1 MACPTTFV
9 LRTLKV
15 ASIISSKLSEQLA
28 STADPIS
35 PMPTDVLQLVKS
47 MDQLGLWLLAVD
59 GLSEMSHLSPDL
71 RKLWS
76 FEDFRGG
83 PRVVLDFYKRI

>member
-15 ASIISSKLSEQLA
+15 ASIICSKLSEQLA

-76 FEDFRGG
+76 FEDFRGL
-83 PRVVLDFYKRI
+83 RVVLDFYKRI

>member
-76 FEDFRGG
+76 F
-83 PRVVLDFYKRI
+83 L

>member
-15 ASIISSKLSEQLA
+15 ASVISSKLSEQLA

-35 PMPTDVLQLVKS
+35 LPTDVLQLVKS

-76 FEDFRGG
+76 F
-83 PRVVLDFYKRI
+83 L